1 MTHTK
6 VFSVRFEE
14 RTMDLLDRFLS
25 QHRYWKRNAVI
36 EKMVVTILEGADW
49 CSLQTMLN
57 HINFGDTKLKV
68 DITVVPK
75 DPEASG
81 M

>member
-1 MTHTK
+1 MTRTK
-6 VFSVRFEE
+6 VFSVRFDE

-25 QHRYWKRNAVI
+25 RHHYWKRNAVI
-36 EKMVVTILEGADW
+36 ERMVVTILEGADW
-49 CSLQTMLN
+49 CGLQTMLN
-57 HINFGDTKLKV
+57 HYKFGDAKLKV
-68 DITVVPK
+68 TITEVPR